1 MIRRASFVALATA
14 TAMALTGCGG
24 GGGDGSSASNGSAS
38 GTGNP
43 PPVSPPGPGTSNTPP
58 TISAA
63 PATTATIG
71 TAYDFAPTAQDA
83 DGDTLAF
90 SIANRPEWATFSTA
104 TGRLS
109 GTPQAEGAT
118 SNIVISVSDGKNTAA
133 LPAFTITVAAVST
146 GDPTP
151 TPVSGKAVALSW
163 EVPTRTID
171 GGTLGDLTGYRI
183 HYGRSATAMAQSI
196 EIQSAGANTYT
207 VQLPKSGT
215 YYFAVRAI
223 TADGNVSAL
232 SNVIS
237 RSIS

>member
-1 MIRRASFVALATA
+1 MLRRAAFVALATA

-24 GGGDGSSASNGSAS
+24 GDGGSASTGGAS
-38 GTGNP
+38 GTGNS
-43 PPVSPPGPGTSNTPP
+43 PPVSSPAPGNTAP
-58 TISAA
+58 TISAT
-63 PATTATIG
+63 PATTAKVG

-90 SIANRPEWATFSTA
+90 SITNRPQWATFSTA
-104 TGRLS
+104 TGRLN

-118 SNIVISVSDGKNTAA
+118 SNIVISVSDGKNTVA
-133 LPAFTITVAAVST
+133 LPAFTITVAAVGT

-171 GGTLGDLTGYRI
+171 GETLGDLTGYRI
-183 HYGRSATAMAQSI
+183 HYGRSANAMTDSI

-207 VQLPKSGT
+207 VHLPKNGT

-223 TADGNVSAL
+223 TAGGNVSEL

>member
-1 MIRRASFVALATA
+1 
-14 TAMALTGCGG
+14 MALTGCGG
-24 GGGDGSSASNGSAS
+24 GGDGGSAS
-38 GTGNP
+38 TSGTGGTGGTGSP
-43 PPVSPPGPGTSNTPP
+43 PPVSSPGPGTPGTPANNPP
-58 TISAA
+58 TISAS
-63 PATTATIG
+63 PATSATIG
-71 TAYDFAPTAQDA
+71 AAYELAPTAQDA

-90 SIANRPEWATFSTA
+90 SITNRPAWATFSTA

-118 SNIVISVSDGKNTAA
+118 SNIVISVSDGKNTVA
-133 LPAFTITVAAVST
+133 LPAFTITVAAAAT

-171 GGTLGDLTGYRI
+171 GETLGDLTGYRI
-183 HYGRSATAMAQSI
+183 HYGRSANAMTQSI

-207 VQLPKSGT
+207 VQVPKNGT

-232 SNVIS
+232 SNVIA